1 VGSRLV
7 FDRDRHSLFQMGENM
22 GRHRLFFGTYTK
34 GGSRGIYTG
43 VLDGATGTLGE
54 LAVAADAPNPTFL
67 ALSPDGSLL
76 YAVCANDGWASS
88 FKVGAAGQ
96 LAPIQQSPAGAGPTP
111 CHISVDRTGSIALA
125 ANYHLGLAAAIPL
138 RPNGTM
144 GTPRVVA
151 HSGKGPHPTRQ
162 STAHVHSAYFTP
174 DGRFAIVCDL
184 GLDRIYTYALDREA
198 VALSPGKPPF
208 ANSAPGAGPRHF
220 AFAPDGKHAFAI
232 NELDSTIVAYDFHAP
247 NGGLAPRQTV
257 TVVPAGYAGEATAAE
272 VQLHPNG
279 RFLYGSGRGP
289 DTIAVFAV
297 DEETSN
303 LSPIEI
309 VSCGGKGPR
318 SFSLSPA
325 GDWLVCAHQY
335 SDTICSFRVDPA
347 TGRLT
352 RVPGS
357 ISVSTPVCV
366 VFRD

>member
-1 VGSRLV
+1 
-7 FDRDRHSLFQMGENM
+7 M

-34 GGSRGIYTG
+34 AGSRGIYTAALDRLTG
-43 VLDGATGTLGE
+43 VLGD

-67 ALSPDGSLL
+67 ALSPDRGLL

-88 FKVGAAGQ
+88 FKVGAGGQ
-96 LAPIQQSPAGAGPTP
+96 LAPVQQARAGSGPTP
-111 CHISVDRTGSIALA
+111 CHISVDRTGSIGLA

-138 RPNGTM
+138 RPDGTM

-162 STAHVHSAYFTP
+162 STSHVHSAYVTP

-184 GLDRIYTYALDREA
+184 GLDRIYTYSLDREA

-208 ANSAPGAGPRHF
+208 ATSAPGAGPRHF

-232 NELDSTIVAYDFHAP
+232 NELDCTVVVYDFDAA

-257 TVVPAGYAGEATAAE
+257 TVLPAGYSGEATAAE

-297 DEETSN
+297 DGETCH

-309 VSCGGKGPR
+309 VPCGGKGPR

-335 SDTICSFRVDPA
+335 SDTICSFRVDPG
-347 TGRLT
+347 TGKLT
-352 RVPGS
+352 RVSGS
-357 ISVSTPVCV
+357 IAVSAPVCV
-366 VFRD
+366 VFQD